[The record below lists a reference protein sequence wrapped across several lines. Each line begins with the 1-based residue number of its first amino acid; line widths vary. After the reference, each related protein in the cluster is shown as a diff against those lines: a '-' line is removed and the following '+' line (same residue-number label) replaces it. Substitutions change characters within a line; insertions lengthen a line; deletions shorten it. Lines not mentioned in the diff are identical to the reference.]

1 MLSQIDRM
9 MIELMMEMMLFLRDS
24 SPPNLKTC
32 LIMRKTS
39 NKAQL
44 KDTAQNTCLVV
55 LKSVKITKN
64 KDMLRKFHSLEEPKG
79 TW

>member
-1 MLSQIDRM
+1 M
-9 MIELMMEMMLFLRDS
+9 MFFLCDS

-39 NKAQL
+39 NKTQL
-44 KDTAQNTCLVV
+44 KDTAQNTCLVF
-55 LKSVKITKN
+55 LKSVKIKN
-64 KDMLRKFHSLEEPKG
+64 KDMWRKFHSLEEPKG